1 MTNYF
6 SPVLDS
12 DSKSDQFNPFYLV
25 IDDVDDKR
33 AASVNALD
41 DLAMPSSNTQ
51 SSNNDKLKKESTLS
65 APADNPDDP
74 DDTYAD
80 IPDDGFLI
88 RSDKWMADSNQIG
101 YNGDGYSLIETLSL
115 TSLLSNSQYAITTN
129 QKIIDQSSQANDS
142 QLINLFIN
150 ECKTLFIRIRKP
162 TPQLVLALNVVGF
175 QYEELNFMIPV

>member
-1 MTNYF
+1 MPARIISYTN
-6 SPVLDS
+6 
-12 DSKSDQFNPFYLV
+12 FN
-25 IDDVDDKR
+25 
-33 AASVNALD
+33 
-41 DLAMPSSNTQ
+41 
-51 SSNNDKLKKESTLS
+51 
-65 APADNPDDP
+65 
-74 DDTYAD
+74 
-80 IPDDGFLI
+80 DDGFLI

-162 TPQLVLALNVVGF
+162 TPQLVLALVRKCINYLGVTTYNALDVKKRMWLVF
-175 QYEELNFMIPV
+175 NMKNSTL